1 MSDFVLLLD
10 SSKTPQDSDNF
21 EINFNSPIRFNGIP
35 HEVALKQIATWFTW
49 FNINTEY
56 GNNIFKY
63 SPDSGANWFTETIPS
78 GNYSVSQLEE
88 AIHTLMENNTHVNV
102 DGTYDINLIPNYS
115 TIKLYIEL
123 KGTFQVDL
131 TVGNL
136 RNIFG
141 FTSMILTDSAY
152 GSSNVN
158 ITNSVNT
165 MLVHCSLVNGAGS
178 FDNNISS
185 DIIYSFVPS
194 VPPGASISISPVSVT
209 YIPIDRLDNMDRVR
223 IRLSDQLGRRIN
235 LNGEHLSV
243 WLHVRPRKMISYNR

>member
-1 MSDFVLLLD
+1 MSDFVILLD
-10 SSKTPQDSDNF
+10 SSKTTQTSDNF
-21 EINFNSPIRFNGIP
+21 EIYFNSPVRFNGIP

-49 FNINTEY
+49 FNINPEY

-63 SPDSGANWFTETIPS
+63 SPDNGVNWFTETIPS
-78 GNYSVSQLEE
+78 GNYSLTQLED
-88 AIHTLMENNTHVNV
+88 AIHDLMKNNTHVNV
-102 DGTYDINLIPNYS
+102 DETYNINLIPNYS

-123 KGTFQVDL
+123 LGDFQIDL
-131 TVGNL
+131 TVGNI
-136 RNIFG
+136 NQIFG
-141 FTSMILTDSAY
+141 FPSMILTDSSY

-178 FDNNISS
+178 YDNNTSS

-194 VPPGASISISPVSVT
+194 VPPGSSISISPVSVT
-209 YIPIDRLDNMDRVR
+209 YIPIDRLDYMDRVR

-243 WLHVRPRKMISYNR
+243 WLHIRPRKVISYNR